1 MAIKA
6 IVTPQGLPQVGT
18 ELSVETFARIG
29 APNVIVPTN
38 NIVIGSGET
47 IQIDGTLL
55 VNGTMSGSGVPSGGT
70 GGTGGATALNGLN
83 DVSIA
88 SVNLGDVL
96 KWDGSSWVN
105 DTDAGLTQLNLP
117 QLADVASTTPQDGD
131 ILQYEST
138 SQNWNFVNNTDFID
152 SIIDGGEASSD
163 PHYVLAFDIDGG
175 RALVSGAYWFADR
188 LQANGV
194 PQTPF

>member
-1 MAIKA
+1 MAIRA
-6 IVTPQGLPQVGT
+6 IVTPQGLPEVGT

-96 KWDGSSWVN
+96 KWNGSSWIN

-152 SIIDGGEASSD
+152 SIIDGGEASSE
-163 PHYVLAFDIDGG
+163 PHYVTAFDIDGG
-175 RALVSGAYWFADR
+175 HA
-188 LQANGV
+188 
-194 PQTPF
+194 